1 MREASRPPPRGRVL
15 SSHPTFTPPSTQPS
29 LPCWGGGGCLFEE
42 TGKVSQVLYENRKWL
57 TGGCYHVREGLCVLS
72 PVSGQQRRPWDDR
85 TNGSSWASCKSRGLR
100 GSSPPALV
108 PPRSTAKTEHPE
120 PGAENPGP
128 SDTAQFCGGGSSR
141 QPLAHALELPR
152 RAPLEAN
159 PGAHGPC

>member
-1 MREASRPPPRGRVL
+1 MSEKAYVFFLRFQGSKGDPGMTG
-15 SSHPTFTPPSTQPS
+15 PT
-29 LPCWGGGGCLFEE
+29 GAA
-42 TGKVSQVLYENRKWL
+42 
-57 TGGCYHVREGLCVLS
+57 GL
-72 PVSGQQRRPWDDR
+72 PVSLVGSEAALHLPW
-85 TNGSSWASCKSRGLR
+85 S
-100 GSSPPALV
+100 

-128 SDTAQFCGGGSSR
+128 SDSAQFCGGGSSR